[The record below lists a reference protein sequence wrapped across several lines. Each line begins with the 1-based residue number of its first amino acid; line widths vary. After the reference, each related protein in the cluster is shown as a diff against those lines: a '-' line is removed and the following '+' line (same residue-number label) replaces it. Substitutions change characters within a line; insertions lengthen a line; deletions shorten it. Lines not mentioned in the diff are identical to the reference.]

1 MGDMHLDVKVTERMY
16 GYIKTDS
23 SEAFRMSTCPMCG
36 RNQALVIAQT
46 TGGRVFWLRCSNC
59 GRGLV
64 EVDRTVYPSMKPL
77 AEPQGLPEEVAAA
90 WDEVRSCLG
99 VGANTSAV
107 LMARKILLHVAVGFG
122 LPEKNERG
130 RAPDFTVA
138 IAYLESEGL
147 ITRRMKPWVDR
158 IRKVGNSATH
168 ELPAI
173 TEGEAA
179 DVASFTEQL
188 LKLAYE
194 MDHLMSQPNGGEV
207 EDDGSSNRIPTILM
221 APVSGWVS

>member
-1 MGDMHLDVKVTERMY
+1 MGDMHLDLMVTDRMF
-16 GYIKTDS
+16 GRIQAGS
-23 SEAFRMSTCPMCG
+23 SEAFRLSTCPRCG
-36 RNQALVIAQT
+36 RNQALVVART
-46 TGGRVFWLRCSNC
+46 TPGRVYWLRCSNC

-64 EVDRTVYPSMKPL
+64 EVDRTVYPGTKPL
-77 AEPQGLPEEVAAA
+77 AEPQGLPEDVAAA

-107 LMARKILLHVAVGFG
+107 LVARKILLHVAVGFG
-122 LPEKNERG
+122 LAAKNERG
-130 RAPDFTVA
+130 RAPDFAEA
-138 IAYLESEGL
+138 IAHLETEGL

-158 IRKVGNSATH
+158 IRQVGNSATH

-173 TEGEAA
+173 TEAEAS

-194 MDHLMSQPNGGEV
+194 MDHLMSQPSEETDEPATGYRLIA
-207 EDDGSSNRIPTILM
+207 SLRPPTTE
-221 APVSGWVS
+221 WVS